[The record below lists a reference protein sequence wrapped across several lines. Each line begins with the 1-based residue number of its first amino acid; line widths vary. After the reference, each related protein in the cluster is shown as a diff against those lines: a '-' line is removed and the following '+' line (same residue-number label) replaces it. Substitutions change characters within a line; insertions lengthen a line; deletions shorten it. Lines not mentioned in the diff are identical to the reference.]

1 MGGLGER
8 EGGSGI
14 LISAFGAGKRF
25 PKTGA
30 GAVRLFIVLLRLF
43 DDCSIGKGGVDWLGF
58 LGGLTRGA
66 DIPTRVETLGG
77 DSCLKEGFLAVPENV
92 ALCPLSEDADFER
105 SSLETKDL
113 SLSFCKHIAIHA
125 SMRSL

>member
-14 LISAFGAGKRF
+14 LISAFGAGRRL

-30 GAVRLFIVLLRLF
+30 GAVRLFIVLRRLF
-43 DDCSIGKGGVDWLGF
+43 EGCSIGKGGVDWLVF
-58 LGGLTRGA
+58 LACLTGGA
-66 DIPTRVETLGG
+66 DIPTRAEILGDG
-77 DSCLKEGFLAVPENV
+77 SCLKEGFLAVPINIE
-92 ALCPLSEDADFER
+92 LCPLSEDAGFER
-105 SSLETKDL
+105 SSLGTEDL
-113 SLSFCKHIAIHA
+113 PLSFCKHIVIHA

>member
-14 LISAFGAGKRF
+14 LISAFGAGRRF

-43 DDCSIGKGGVDWLGF
+43 DDCSIGKGGVD
-58 LGGLTRGA
+58 
-66 DIPTRVETLGG
+66 
-77 DSCLKEGFLAVPENV
+77 
-92 ALCPLSEDADFER
+92 
-105 SSLETKDL
+105 
-113 SLSFCKHIAIHA
+113 
-125 SMRSL
+125 

>member
-14 LISAFGAGKRF
+14 LISAFGAGKRL

-43 DDCSIGKGGVDWLGF
+43 DGCSSGKGGVDWLEF
-58 LGGLTRGA
+58 LGGLTGGA
-66 DIPTRVETLGG
+66 DTPTRAETLG
-77 DSCLKEGFLAVPENV
+77 DSSCLKEGFLAVPI
-92 ALCPLSEDADFER
+92 PER
-105 SSLETKDL
+105 SSLGTEDL